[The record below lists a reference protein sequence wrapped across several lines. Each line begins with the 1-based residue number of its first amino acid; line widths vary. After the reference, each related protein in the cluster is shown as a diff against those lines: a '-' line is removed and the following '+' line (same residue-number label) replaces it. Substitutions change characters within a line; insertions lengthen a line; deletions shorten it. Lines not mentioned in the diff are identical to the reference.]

1 MKKICLAVL
10 ALAVVTLTSCGS
22 KPSQPPAAG
31 SSNLTPVVSL
41 KPAASEPLGPECLN
55 GTWERWDADYRP
67 PAEKNLFDVIV
78 KLPDYNGMDEAAFY
92 DWAKEQ
98 GFDGE
103 TGPSVHWA
111 ENVKFGDPRYAAYI
125 SNKDCVS
132 STNYDGRSVFVLDFP
147 ANEEWVLLSGSDGN
161 AYSPVVWLYT
171 DALLCRRDGEGT
183 KASFCLCDPD
193 GGIVWLEGLF
203 ESDRGLIGYNGLLL
217 AEEAGQELRLVRA
230 GRDGSVTELAR
241 AAFDGTCVND
251 CAISDDGSYV
261 CYILQK
267 DLNDSVVIWNTET
280 GQMIELEPP
289 QMEAG
294 KEIIEA
300 VDVDYIWAVFEVVFQ
315 VRDASS
321 PDGHLERWC
330 YSSDAWAIPVSF
342 DREF

>member
-1 MKKICLAVL
+1 MKKLCLAAL
-10 ALAVVTLTSCGS
+10 ALATVTLTSCGA
-22 KPSQPPAAG
+22 KPSQPPAD
-31 SSNLTPVVSL
+31 SSSDPPPVVSL
-41 KPAASEPLGPECLN
+41 EPVASESLGPEDLN
-55 GTWERWDADYRP
+55 GTWELRDADYQP
-67 PAEKNLFDVIV
+67 PAERNLFDVIV

-92 DWAKEQ
+92 DWAREQ

-111 ENVKFGDPRYAAYI
+111 ENVRYWDPRYAAYT

-161 AYSPVVWLYT
+161 VYSPVVWLYT
-171 DALLCRRDGEGT
+171 DALLCRRDGGGA
-183 KASFCLCDPD
+183 KASFCLCSPD
-193 GGIVWLEGLF
+193 GGVVWLDGLF

-241 AAFDGTCVND
+241 AAFDGTRVRD

-267 DLNDSVVIWNTET
+267 DRNDSVVIWNTAT
-280 GQMIELEPP
+280 GQMTGLEPP

-294 KEIIEA
+294 KEIIET
-300 VDVDYIWAVFEVVFQ
+300 VDVDYTWGTFWVAFKVG
-315 VRDASS
+315 DASS
-321 PDGHLERWC
+321 PDEHLERWR
-330 YSSDAWAIPVSF
+330 YISDAWAIFVSL